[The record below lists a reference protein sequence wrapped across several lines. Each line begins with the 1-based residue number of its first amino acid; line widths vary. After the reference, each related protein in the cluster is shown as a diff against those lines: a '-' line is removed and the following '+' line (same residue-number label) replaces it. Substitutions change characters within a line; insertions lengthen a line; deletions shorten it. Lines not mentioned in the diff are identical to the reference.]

1 MSLVSGALFFTL
13 IIFSLS
19 VFYFVNRVESAAW
32 RGRQSEAAQNAAAT
46 VSGFILRVQDALTVI
61 SIVSSDQLAV
71 ESDELIA
78 LLQENKA
85 ILEIIRMDAAGNVVA
100 DAARDKRVLANLI
113 TIPQSQWYLQAK
125 QGQTYVGDVQLSA
138 NDTPYL
144 IMAIPSVDKGVVAA
158 RIQMDIL
165 WTVVNNIHFGESGE
179 VIVINEAGNIIA
191 HTNPEVVLTRQTLY
205 GRPELSAILNA
216 PNNIWSGAYKD
227 FHNEEVVAATTRIPA
242 TDWIVITELPQSEA
256 FTYSRT
262 AVFVL
267 GTEAFLLMFAVSLI
281 VARFIQSLIAE
292 PMEQL
297 IIGADRI
304 GQGDLNYRINMIS
317 KNEIGQVASAFN
329 SMAADLEKHQ
339 DNLQAAIAYDYEV
352 KRANELARSNAMNLA
367 LSKVATL
374 LESSSN
380 SELILD
386 TLGAELKELGLD
398 CGIVTVDPAGEAATI
413 KYLSFNPAIIRTVE
427 KLAGVS
433 AKNYIIPK
441 RYWPDDRALKERI
454 PVWYSNPDNMLLG
467 MFPQIPE
474 KVAKMALQL
483 LGFKPEMQLC
493 MLPLISR
500 EQILGTLII
509 WGVHLYSSDNIILGV
524 FASQVAG
531 ILQNAIAHENET
543 KRANELVHTNTM
555 ILALSKVAAQ
565 LETTSDSVMIF
576 ETIGNELKKMGL
588 DSMVGTLDEAKQNL
602 QIRYISASPD
612 TVSWVEKMTGYHLS
626 DLTIPRRLWP
636 SSDVVDERRYY
647 WNSVKST
654 LNIFP
659 ILTETVQKTA
669 MKMAGI
675 NVNDPVCYLPIAT
688 EHEVIG
694 MLCVWGSEL
703 KQSDLPALSILANQ
717 VATAIGNSQLYEAE
731 ARRGREKE
739 VLLKEIHHRVK
750 NNLQIISSLLS
761 LQSAQI
767 KDTGTLRVMRDS
779 QARVRSMALIHE
791 KLYQSQSLAKIDF
804 AEYVQSLTKDLF
816 RSYQRTLGNIR
827 LNIHADQVS
836 LDLDYAVPCGLI
848 LNELMTNTLK
858 YAFPD
863 GRDGSIWVELRAE
876 PDQTLI
882 LRVADD
888 GIGLPAG
895 LDILKIKSL
904 GLQLVHSLVKQIDGT
919 LVVEESSGTAF
930 QVSFKV

>member
-1 MSLVSGALFFTL
+1 
-13 IIFSLS
+13 
-19 VFYFVNRVESAAW
+19 
-32 RGRQSEAAQNAAAT
+32 
-46 VSGFILRVQDALTVI
+46 
-61 SIVSSDQLAV
+61 
-71 ESDELIA
+71 
-78 LLQENKA
+78 
-85 ILEIIRMDAAGNVVA
+85 
-100 DAARDKRVLANLI
+100 VL
-113 TIPQSQWYLQAK
+113 
-125 QGQTYVGDVQLSA
+125 
-138 NDTPYL
+138 
-144 IMAIPSVDKGVVAA
+144 
-158 RIQMDIL
+158 
-165 WTVVNNIHFGESGE
+165 
-179 VIVINEAGNIIA
+179 
-191 HTNPEVVLTRQTLY
+191 
-205 GRPELSAILNA
+205 
-216 PNNIWSGAYKD
+216 
-227 FHNEEVVAATTRIPA
+227 
-242 TDWIVITELPQSEA
+242 TELPQSEA
-256 FTYSRT
+256 FAYSRT

-267 GTEAFLLMFAVSLI
+267 GTEAFLLLFAVSLI
-281 VARFIQSLIAE
+281 VARFIQPLIAE

-304 GQGDLNYRINMIS
+304 GQGDLNFRINMIS

-509 WGVHLYSSDNIILGV
+509 WGVHLYSSDDIILGV

-612 TVSWVEKMTGYHLS
+612 TVSWAEKMTGYHLS

-636 SSDVVDERRYY
+636 SRCR
-647 WNSVKST
+647 
-654 LNIFP
+654 
-659 ILTETVQKTA
+659 
-669 MKMAGI
+669 
-675 NVNDPVCYLPIAT
+675 
-688 EHEVIG
+688 
-694 MLCVWGSEL
+694 
-703 KQSDLPALSILANQ
+703 
-717 VATAIGNSQLYEAE
+717 
-731 ARRGREKE
+731 
-739 VLLKEIHHRVK
+739 
-750 NNLQIISSLLS
+750 
-761 LQSAQI
+761 
-767 KDTGTLRVMRDS
+767 
-779 QARVRSMALIHE
+779 
-791 KLYQSQSLAKIDF
+791 
-804 AEYVQSLTKDLF
+804 
-816 RSYQRTLGNIR
+816 
-827 LNIHADQVS
+827 
-836 LDLDYAVPCGLI
+836 
-848 LNELMTNTLK
+848 
-858 YAFPD
+858 
-863 GRDGSIWVELRAE
+863 
-876 PDQTLI
+876 
-882 LRVADD
+882 
-888 GIGLPAG
+888 
-895 LDILKIKSL
+895 
-904 GLQLVHSLVKQIDGT
+904 
-919 LVVEESSGTAF
+919 
-930 QVSFKV
+930 

>member
-1 MSLVSGALFFTL
+1 MSLVSGALLFTL

-19 VFYFVNRVESAAW
+19 VFYFVNRTESEAW
-32 RGRQSEAAQNAAAT
+32 RGRQGEAARNAAGT
-46 VSGFILRVQDALTVI
+46 VGGFIQRVQDALLVI
-61 SIVSSDQLAV
+61 SIVKPDQTVSVSA
-71 ESDELIA
+71 ELNA
-78 LLQENKA
+78 LLRENTA
-85 ILEIIRMDAAGNVVA
+85 LLEIIRLDKSGQVIAS
-100 DAARDKRVLANLI
+100 AARDKRVLANLI
-113 TIPQSQWYLQAK
+113 TIPQSQWFLQAK
-125 QGQTYVGDVQLSA
+125 EGQTYIGDVQLSA
-138 NDTPYL
+138 NDEPYL
-144 IMAIPSVDKGVVAA
+144 IMAIPGVDNGVVAT
-158 RIQMDIL
+158 RVQMDIL
-165 WTVVNNIHFGESGE
+165 WTVVNNIHFGKSGT
-179 VIVINEAGNIIA
+179 VIVINHAGDIIA
-191 HTNPEVVLTRQTLY
+191 HTNSELVVSRQILF
-205 GRPELSAILNA
+205 GRPEFSEILKASNHEW
-216 PNNIWSGAYKD
+216 NGQYTN
-227 FHNEEVVAATTRIPA
+227 FHNTQVVAATAPVPG

-256 FTYSRT
+256 FAISRT
-262 AVFVL
+262 AVWVL
-267 GTEAFLLMFAVSLI
+267 GTEAFLLLFTVSLV
-281 VARFIQSLIAE
+281 VARFVQPLIAR

-304 GQGDLNYRINMIS
+304 GQGDLNYRISMIS

-339 DNLQAAIAYDYEV
+339 DNLQATIAYDYEV

-433 AKNYIIPK
+433 AKNYVIPK
-441 RYWPDDRALKERI
+441 SYWPDDRALKQRI
-454 PVWYSNPDNMLLG
+454 PVWYSNPENMLLG
-467 MFPQIPE
+467 MFPRIPE
-474 KVAKMALQL
+474 VIAKTALKL

-500 EQILGTLII
+500 EQVLGTLII
-509 WGVHLYSSDNIILGV
+509 WGVHLYRSDDTILSV

-543 KRANELVHTNTM
+543 KRANELAHTNTM

-565 LETTSDSVMIF
+565 LESTSDSVMIF

-588 DSMVGTLDEAKQNL
+588 DSMVGTLDDAKQDL
-602 QIRYISASPD
+602 QIRYISANPD
-612 TVSWVEKMTGYHLS
+612 VVRWVEKMTGYHLS

-636 SSDVVDERRYY
+636 SSKVVDERHYY

-659 ILTETVQKTA
+659 IITENLQQTA
-669 MKMAGI
+669 LKMAGI

-688 EHEVIG
+688 ELEVIG

-703 KQSDLPALSILANQ
+703 KKSDLPALSILANQ

-750 NNLQIISSLLS
+750 NNLQIISSLLN
-761 LQSAQI
+761 LQARQVTDEQI
-767 KDTGTLRVMRDS
+767 LQALGDS

-804 AEYVQSLTKDLF
+804 GEYVKSLTTDLF
-816 RSYQRTLGNIR
+816 RAYQRNLPGIQLNVQVDEVALG
-827 LNIHADQVS
+827 LDQAVS
-836 LDLDYAVPCGLI
+836 CGLI
-848 LNELMTNTLK
+848 LNELMTNALK

-863 GRDGSIWVELRAE
+863 RRIGTIWVELRANPE
-876 PDQTLI
+876 HLLS

-888 GIGLPAG
+888 GVGMPA
-895 LDILKIKSL
+895 DFDVRTAKSL
-904 GLQLVHSLVKQIDGT
+904 GLQLVGSLVGQLDGKME
-919 LVVEESSGTAF
+919 LERSKGTEF
-930 QVSFKV
+930 RVSFEY